1 MFANCQLMK
10 YTLPTLLSEIK
21 NCKICEEHLP
31 LPPRPVMTASKKSK
45 IVLIGQAPGTHAH
58 NSEKP
63 WNDKSGDRLRNW
75 LDVDEDTFYD
85 PDNFAN
91 LPMGFCYPGKNP
103 KSGDLPPRKECAPQW
118 HETVLQQLKHVEL
131 IILIGNYSQKYYLKK
146 SREKN
151 LTETVRRFENYLPEF
166 FPLVHPSPLNYRWMG
181 KNAWFEKDVIPVLKK
196 TVKEI
201 LE

>member
-1 MFANCQLMK
+1 MK
-10 YTLPTLLSEIK
+10 YTLPTLLKEIK

-45 IVLIGQAPGTHAH
+45 IVLIGQAPGTHVH
-58 NSEKP
+58 NSGKP

-75 LDVDEDTFYD
+75 LDVDEATFYN

-103 KSGDLPPRKECAPQW
+103 KGGDLPPRKECAPQW
-118 HETVLQQLKHVEL
+118 HEEVLQQLKHVEL
-131 IILIGNYSQKYYLKK
+131 IILIGNYSQKKYLGKE
-146 SREKN
+146 REKN

-166 FPLVHPSPLNYRWMG
+166 FPVVHPSPLNYRWMG
-181 KNAWFEKDVIPVLKK
+181 RNPWFEKDVLPVLKK
-196 TVKEI
+196 TVKKI
-201 LE
+201 LG